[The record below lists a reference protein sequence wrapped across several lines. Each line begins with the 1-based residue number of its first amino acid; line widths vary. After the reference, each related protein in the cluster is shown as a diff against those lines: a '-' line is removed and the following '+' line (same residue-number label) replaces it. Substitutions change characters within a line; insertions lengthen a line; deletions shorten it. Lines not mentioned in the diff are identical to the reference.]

1 MKIMHTSDT
10 HAQFPE
16 LIGREDVDVI
26 VHSGDMLPNMR
37 PRAKLQEKL
46 YQRDWIREHGEQFK
60 EWIGKKPFLFCS
72 GNHDYIDPCDELKDL
87 GINAINIDNK
97 LVELDGIK
105 FYGFPYVPYIG
116 VWNWELIE
124 REMRNAV
131 AKLVEMLDFHKVD
144 VLVAH
149 CPPYGIL
156 DLSYQRTHI
165 GNVSMINAINDTIKE
180 MPKLYL
186 CGHAHDS
193 CGFHMLNIER
203 PDGNKLI
210 KISNSATEYRIL
222 EI

>member
-1 MKIMHTSDT
+1 MKICHVSDT
-10 HAQFPE
+10 HTRFPE
-16 LIGREDVDVI
+16 LIGDYNLI

-46 YQRDWIREHGEQFK
+46 FQRDWIRENGERFK
-60 EWIGKKPFLFCS
+60 TWIGEKPFLFCS

-87 GINAINIDNK
+87 GINAINLDNK
-97 LVELDGIK
+97 MIEIDGVK

-124 REMRNAV
+124 REMRSAV
-131 AKLVEMLDFHKVD
+131 ERLVEIVDFHKID

-156 DLSYQRTHI
+156 DMNMQRTHI
-165 GNVSMINAINDTIKE
+165 GNVAMINAINYTIRN

-186 CGHAHDS
+186 CGHAHES
-193 CGFHMLNIER
+193 RGFQDLIVPR
-203 PDGNKLI
+203 DDGNKLI